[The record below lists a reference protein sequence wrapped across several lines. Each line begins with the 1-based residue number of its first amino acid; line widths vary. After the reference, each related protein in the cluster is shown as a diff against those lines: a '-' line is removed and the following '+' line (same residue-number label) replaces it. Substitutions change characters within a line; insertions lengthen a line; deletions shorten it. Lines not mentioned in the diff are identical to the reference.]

1 MNHEKQ
7 EKTEK
12 KKKKEPKV
20 YQVPP
25 ISERK
30 YIKNE
35 QGFIMLQW

>member
-1 MNHEKQ
+1 MDQ
-7 EKTEK
+7 EDKR

-30 YIKNE
+30 YLRDKD
-35 QGFIMLQW
+35 GFIILQW